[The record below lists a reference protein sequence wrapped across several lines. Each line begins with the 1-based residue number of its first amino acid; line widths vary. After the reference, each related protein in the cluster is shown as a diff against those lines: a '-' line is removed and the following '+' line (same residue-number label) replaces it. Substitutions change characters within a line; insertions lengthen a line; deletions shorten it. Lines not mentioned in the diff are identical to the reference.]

1 MDSWPKAV
9 IKAFGILAACIL
21 ALGIGYISALLIL
34 RWIFAPAN
42 GCEAPC
48 DGGSYLAM
56 GYALL
61 LGPLIG
67 VLLLAGAALLFRN
80 RRRSRLRDILVIE
93 RPDPTQ

>member
-9 IKAFGILAACIL
+9 IKALGILAACML
-21 ALGIGYISALLIL
+21 ALGVGYISALLVL

-42 GCEAPC
+42 GCEVPC

-56 GYALL
+56 GYALV

-67 VLLLAGAALLFRN
+67 ALLLAGAALLFRN
-80 RRRSRLRDILVIE
+80 RRRSRLRDTLVIE
-93 RPDPTQ
+93 RADPME